1 MLSPEATNGS
11 GKTNSNTEL
20 TSTTTKRMRYVYA
33 KDMID
38 IVRTTAS
45 ICPTTALE
53 LNQEFLNILSKS
65 PILRGYLSK
74 TRMIEL
80 GLKIDDEEPLPLK
93 HFLDA
98 VSNIYGF
105 HLSRNINMPNMM
117 DKVCVSHMLSFFFI
131 FLIKNR

>member
-11 GKTNSNTEL
+11 NKSDANSDL
-20 TSTTTKRMRYVYA
+20 TSTSTKRTRYVYA

-38 IVRTTAS
+38 IVRTTAAL
-45 ICPTTALE
+45 CPATALE

-80 GLKIDDEEPLPLK
+80 GLKIDNEEPLPLK

-105 HLSRNINMPNMM
+105 HLSRNINMPTMM